1 VRQLAVAVLLS
12 SLASVARADDDTSGD
27 SKQVVLVNATAKASA
42 LPGIDRVRRVLDG
55 RGMIFKLPATIV
67 QLLDGS
73 NLAVTDIDQIRGAI
87 DDSDFKEAKKLI
99 DADEKRVLASVG
111 AGDPVPALAELS
123 QWRGLVATLDEGN
136 TEEAVSWF
144 RAAVR
149 FNPMWEPSGRFASAP
164 SIKKLFQEAK
174 KDPSENGKLRVD
186 ATPSDARVRI
196 DGKENH
202 ASGEKI
208 ELPIGVHL
216 VVVSAADRS
225 PVAMLA
231 HVKQGATV
239 KLPVELAKE
248 SRDDR
253 AGRLLEATVSEP
265 SGKSRLK
272 AAKPLAKLIGAP
284 RLLYFEDV
292 GDDKLVL
299 RMYDVDAQKVSKQF
313 DVDSSSPST
322 AITRKVLSA
331 LDFEGGGESSSGG
344 GGGGTDG
351 PTPWFKRWY
360 VWVGVAVVAGVAIGG
375 YEYASRSPTAVRF

>member
-1 VRQLAVAVLLS
+1 MRQLAVAVLFA
-12 SLASVARADDDTSGD
+12 SLASIESVRADDDASGD
-27 SKQVVLVNATAKASA
+27 KQVVLVNATSKSNA

-55 RGMIFKLPATIV
+55 RGMIFKLPASIV
-67 QLLDGS
+67 QLLDGT
-73 NLAVTDIDQIRGAI
+73 NLAVTDLDQIRGAM
-87 DDSDFKEAKKLI
+87 DDSDFKEAKRLI

-111 AGDPVPALAELS
+111 SGDPVPALAELS
-123 QWRGLVATLDEGN
+123 QWRGLIATLDEGD

-149 FNPMWEPSGRFASAP
+149 FNPMWEPRGKFASAP

-216 VVVSAADRS
+216 VVVSAPDRS
-225 PVAMLA
+225 PYATLA

-248 SRDDR
+248 SKDDR

-272 AAKPLAKLIGAP
+272 AAKPLAKLISAT
-284 RLLYFEDV
+284 RLLYFEDSSE
-292 GDDKLVL
+292 DKLVL

-313 DVDSSSPST
+313 DLDSSTPST
-322 AITRKVLSA
+322 AITRKVLAA
-331 LDFEGGGESSSGG
+331 LDFEGGGEPVGG
-344 GGGGTDG
+344 GGGPEG

-375 YEYASRSPTAVRF
+375 YELANRSPTSVRF